1 MLFFDQV
8 ILKAMAMDETF
19 AKDMEKAVNDLNERM
34 ESKKNTIK
42 DIVPI
47 LDSDKRIQNVGYMFI
62 MTNGETQPIKIGTK
76 IKVKFSEEYRNYS
89 CRHSKSEF
97 CYVWAE
103 EGKED
108 DKSFHRSFKLIKKFL
123 TEKNYVVTLQ

>member
-1 MLFFDQV
+1 MLFDEI
-8 ILKAMAMDETF
+8 ILKAMAMDDKF
-19 AKDMEKAVNDLNERM
+19 AKDIEKAVNDLNERM

-47 LDSDKRIQNVGYMFI
+47 LDSDKRMQNVGYMFI
-62 MTNGETQPIKIGTK
+62 MNNGITQPIKLGTK
-76 IKVKFSEEYRNYS
+76 IKVNFGDGEYRTLS

-97 CYVWAE
+97 CYLWAE

>member
-1 MLFFDQV
+1 MLFDEI
-8 ILKAMAMDETF
+8 ILKAMAMDDKF
-19 AKDMEKAVNDLNERM
+19 AKDIEKAVSDLNERM

-47 LDSDKRIQNVGYMFI
+47 LDSDKRMQNVGYMFI

-76 IKVKFSEEYRNYS
+76 IKIKCGEEAYRNYS

-108 DKSFHRSFKLIKKFL
+108 DKRFHRSFKEIKKFL
-123 TEKNYVVTLQ
+123 TAKDYVITLQ

>member
-1 MLFFDQV
+1 MLFDEI

-19 AKDMEKAVNDLNERM
+19 AKDIEKAVNDLNERM

-47 LDSDKRIQNVGYMFI
+47 LDSDKRMQNVGYMFI

-76 IKVKFSEEYRNYS
+76 IKIKYGDETRNYN

-103 EGKED
+103 EGKEND
-108 DKSFHRSFKLIKKFL
+108 TRFHRSFKQMKKYL
-123 TEKNYVVTLQ
+123 STKDYVITLL